1 MKRYFYSSCI
11 LLMLE
16 TEMNQSFSSPFGPP
30 CSSPSSSPFACSD
43 SELNV
48 SPLSNNDMFRLRES
62 TVGGIDNM
70 RNVFVSKMDI
80 RADTSIVP
88 EDVIARNSSTPKN
101 VTLSGIDIYSLSI
114 LGEFANAEKIVFRN
128 CTFHVS
134 DFGRIFE
141 KCPALKVIQF
151 INCAMDEVKT
161 FSRLFDKVNYLEAV
175 EFRNCTTSSLEN
187 MEYVFCDC
195 GYLDSSRCVI
205 EIDTSKVKTAEGMF
219 YDCFSITSLNMCRSF
234 VTSELRNMKK
244 FCYGCKSLYDISGI
258 ADLNVK
264 NVETMAE
271 MFRYC
276 RSLRGVL
283 ALHKW
288 ETLSL
293 QNLNKFLALS
303 GVYCVAGLRDW
314 FVKSVRDT
322 ECIFWRSDLTTTT
335 GMEKWYMPLVTSLSA
350 VFACCDKL
358 VDLSGIQDLDVK
370 NVKDLTRTFEGTA
383 ITNLECLRK
392 WATDNVELMNYT
404 FTNCQNLVNIDG
416 IEDWNVQRLKD
427 TIAMFESTPITDTY
441 AFRKWRTLSLQR
453 TIRMFCNCV
462 CLVDVEGVSHI
473 IMSKVVDTSCMFMCC
488 IMLVDVSPLRRWN
501 FDRWV
506 IADYMYCDTGIN
518 STNGLENHNM
528 GTLESLRRY
537 LAGTQVTTIQGFNQ
551 VLKEDADARGICS
564 GCPLTHA
571 LKDAPLLSRLRKWYQ

>member
-1 MKRYFYSSCI
+1 
-11 LLMLE
+11 MLE
-16 TEMNQSFSSPFGPP
+16 SEMNQSFSSPFGPP
-30 CSSPSSSPFACSD
+30 CGYPFGSPCSSPFACGD
-43 SELNV
+43 LELDV
-48 SPLSNNDMFRLRES
+48 SPLSNDDMFRLRES

-70 RNVFVSKMDI
+70 RNVFVSKMNI

-88 EDVIARNSSTPKN
+88 NDVIALRGSTPKN
-101 VTLSGIDIYSLSI
+101 VTLSGIDIYSLSM

-134 DFGRIFE
+134 DFGRAFE
-141 KCPALKVIQF
+141 KCPTLKVIQF

-161 FSRLFDKVNYLEAV
+161 FFRLFDKVNYLEAV

-187 MEYVFCDC
+187 MEYVFCNC

-219 YDCFSITSLNMCRSF
+219 YDCFSITSLNMCKSF

-244 FCYGCKSLYDISGI
+244 FCSGCTSLYDISGI
-258 ADLNVK
+258 ADMDVK

-283 ALHKW
+283 ALYKW
-288 ETLSL
+288 DTLSL
-293 QNLNKFLALS
+293 QDLNKFLALS

-314 FVKSVRDT
+314 FVKSVRDA
-322 ECIFWRSDLTTTT
+322 ECIFLRSDLMTTT
-335 GMEKWYMPLVTSLSA
+335 GMEKWRMPLVTSLSA
-350 VFACCDKL
+350 VFADCGKL

-404 FTNCQNLVNIDG
+404 FNNCQNLVNIDG
-416 IEDWNVQRLKD
+416 IEDWNVQHLKE

-453 TIRMFCNCV
+453 TIRMFCDCV
-462 CLVDVEGVSHI
+462 RLVDVEGVSHL
-473 IMSKVVDTSCMFMCC
+473 IMSKVIDTSSMFLYCAS
-488 IMLVDVSPLRRWN
+488 LVDVRPLRRWD
-501 FDRWV
+501 FTRWT
-506 IADYMYCDTGIN
+506 IADHMYEGTAIDSIE
-518 STNGLENHNM
+518 GLENHNM
-528 GTLESLRRY
+528 GSLESLRRL
-537 LAGTQVTTIQGFNQ
+537 LANTQVTTIQGFNQ
-551 VLKEDADARGICS
+551 VLREDADARGICS

-571 LKDAPLLSRLRKWYQ
+571 LKDARLLSRLRKWYQ